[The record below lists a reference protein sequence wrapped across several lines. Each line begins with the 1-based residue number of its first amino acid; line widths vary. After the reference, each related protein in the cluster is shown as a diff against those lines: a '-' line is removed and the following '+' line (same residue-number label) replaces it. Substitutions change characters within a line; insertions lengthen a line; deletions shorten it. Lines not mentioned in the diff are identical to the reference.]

1 MLYKVPGG
9 CGIVPRVLLK
19 GCIFGCECGL
29 CIYQRLLS
37 VEVNHAASLLR
48 GIIRRQH
55 RFIEKEKAVSTQD
68 MKNVR
73 DIARKLSARVKTD
86 QAFREQLEKDP
97 VGILT
102 QEGLPENVVD
112 DFLRETGLADVSG
125 YVMTTLPLSQV
136 CMITVV

>member
-1 MLYKVPGG
+1 
-9 CGIVPRVLLK
+9 
-19 GCIFGCECGL
+19 
-29 CIYQRLLS
+29 
-37 VEVNHAASLLR
+37 
-48 GIIRRQH
+48 
-55 RFIEKEKAVSTQD
+55 VSTQD